1 VSAATAALP
10 AIPRHIEVN
19 GRRIHLRLVQQLI
32 WSFVAATAGAY
43 IISALY
49 YLITQVDWTSG
60 GHTIFW
66 LKPQWDGLFKTAWW
80 PVARHD
86 IRDVYEG
93 ALATLF
99 VKSLMANWKKAHSER
114 VGAFR
119 LITAPLLIIVAALPI
134 VVAGVWVINFAGP
147 WLWHHAFHHRVLHLS
162 PPSWLPSWLATF
174 LSTWNWQPV
183 LIGIITGLVVH
194 RLYRPIGN
202 TVQLF
207 FISRGVTKA
216 RATGRI
222 PVWVRHPITPPVVR
236 ERFMWMLDN
245 NVPVEKHGAWITVIA
260 PIMTVILVLLALYGG
275 FVRLWIAKHG
285 VPGQLF

>member
-1 VSAATAALP
+1 MSAVTAAAP
-10 AIPRHIEVN
+10 AIPRHIKVN
-19 GRRIHLRLVQQLI
+19 GHRIRLRLVQQLI

-43 IISALY
+43 VISALY
-49 YLITQVDWTSG
+49 YLIIEVHWTSG
-60 GHTIFW
+60 GQTILH

-99 VKSLMANWKKAHSER
+99 VKSLMANWKKAHGER
-114 VGAFR
+114 VGAIR
-119 LITAPLLIIVAALPI
+119 LITAPLLIVVAALPI
-134 VVAGVWVINFAGP
+134 LVVGIWVVNFVGP
-147 WLWHHAFHHRVLHLS
+147 SLWHKLFHHHVLHLS
-162 PPSWLPSWLATF
+162 VSLPSWLATY

-183 LIGIITGLVVH
+183 LIGIVAGLVVH
-194 RLYRPIGN
+194 RLYQPIGN

-207 FISRGVTKA
+207 FISHAVNRA

-222 PVWVRHPITPPVVR
+222 PIWVRRPITPPVIR
-236 ERFMWMLDN
+236 ERFAWMMDN
-245 NVPVEKHGAWITVIA
+245 DVPAEKHGAWVAVIA
-260 PIMTVILVLLALYGG
+260 PVMTVILVLLALYGG

-285 VPGQLF
+285 IPGQIF